1 MTNKKL
7 LSTTQVA
14 ALLGISRVAV
24 FNKIKKGEIK
34 AIKVGRNYVI
44 ETDDVIGENLND
56 EEKRNIGA
64 AVDRTVAEYGE
75 VLRKLGRSDDKY

>member
-14 ALLGISRVAV
+14 TLLGISRVAV